1 MKKATIVHLEVVNQY
16 FKDGVEIT
24 PTAEEK
30 LLYSIWGVESGINV
44 IRSEFKTDLAVVHYK
59 NGKELADGF
68 WKVVAQFESF
78 IHSNDLVIV
87 K

>member
-44 IRSEFKTDLAVVHYK
+44 IRSEFKTDLAVVPYK
-59 NGKELADGF
+59 NGKELAAGF
-68 WKVVAQFESF
+68 WKVAAQFESF